1 MKSLRC
7 IQIFLPETERFEY
20 PFRNNER
27 SFKPHQLVIIFAYLV
42 YTETNET
49 KSVTKSLFR
58 YPWLEIKRIIVFC
71 SKDKDFKLLFFVKS
85 QKENTI

>member
-49 KSVTKSLFR
+49 KSVTKSLFIS
-58 YPWLEIKRIIVFC
+58 WSDLDLKELSTMK
-71 SKDKDFKLLFFVKS
+71 KMLGHTENDFTFFLS
-85 QKENTI
+85 SA

>member
-49 KSVTKSLFR
+49 TECNKEFIYFMVRFR
-58 YPWLEIKRIIVFC
+58 FKRAEYHEKNVRPHR
-71 SKDKDFKLLFFVKS
+71 K
-85 QKENTI
+85 